1 MKKRDMDILKD
12 LQRFRC
18 LTRDQLIELYFSA
31 LKNPVTSCNT
41 VLKRMRRDGHIE
53 VSTKQQPYIYFS
65 SPSPIKKDS
74 AKIPHF
80 LAIAQFYIALSEKP
94 EKPKE
99 FIVEPK
105 YGKGFMEP
113 DAFMIWKRAPFF
125 VEIQR
130 SVYSK
135 KVMDEK
141 FKRYMQYYM
150 SGQWQNE
157 PWQPKENK
165 VFPRVL
171 IITDTRYELPNFPKI
186 HFLQLQSVNHL
197 IELNKSD
204 LIKINQVKSR
214 GIAISNLSSLKTS
227 KIGN

>member
-18 LTRDQLIELYFSA
+18 LTRDQIIELYFHN
-31 LKNPVTSCNT
+31 LKNPINSCNT
-41 VLKRMRRDGHIE
+41 VLKRMRRDGHID
-53 VSTKQQPYIYFS
+53 VSTHMQPYIYFS
-65 SPSPIKKDS
+65 SPAPIKKDS

-80 LAIAQFYIALSEKP
+80 LAIAQFYISVQKVETP
-94 EKPKE
+94 Q
-99 FIVEPK
+99 FVVEPK
-105 YGKGFMEP
+105 YGKGYMEP
-113 DAFMIWKRAPFF
+113 DAFMIWKKAPFF

-150 SGQWQNE
+150 SNEWQKE
-157 PWQPKENK
+157 SWQPQDKK

-171 IITDTRYELPNFPKI
+171 IITDTRYELPSFSKINFI
-186 HFLQLQSVNHL
+186 QVQSVERF
-197 IELNKSD
+197 IEMAQPRVNTA
-204 LIKINQVKSR
+204 IKLDIKK
-214 GIAISNLSSLKTS
+214 GIRV
-227 KIGN
+227 

>member
-1 MKKRDMDILKD
+1 MKKRDMDILRD

-18 LTRDQLIELYFSA
+18 LTRDQIIELYFSD
-31 LKNPVTSCNT
+31 LKNPINSCNT

-80 LAIAQFYIALSEKP
+80 LAIAQFYISLLKFQP
-94 EKPKE
+94 PKLV
-99 FIVEPK
+99 VEPK

-113 DAFMIWKRAPFF
+113 DAFMIWNRAPFF

-150 SGQWQNE
+150 SGEWQKE
-157 PWQPKENK
+157 AWQPQEKK

-171 IITDTRYELPNFPKI
+171 IITDTRYELPSFSKI
-186 HFLQLQSVNHL
+186 HFIQVQNVENFIEMAQPRKITAPIKLDVKKGIHL
-197 IELNKSD
+197 
-204 LIKINQVKSR
+204 
-214 GIAISNLSSLKTS
+214 
-227 KIGN
+227 

>member
-1 MKKRDMDILKD
+1 MKKRDLDILKD

-18 LTRDQLIELYFSA
+18 LTRDQIIELYFHN
-31 LKNPVTSCNT
+31 LKNPITSCNT
-41 VLKRMRRDGHIE
+41 VLKRMRRDGRIE
-53 VSTKQQPYIYFS
+53 VNASQQPYIYFS

-80 LAIAQFYIALSEKP
+80 LAIAQFYISLGKFSE
-94 EKPKE
+94 PKE

-113 DAFMIWKRAPFF
+113 DAFMIWNRTPFF

-150 SGQWQNE
+150 SGQWQSE

-197 IELNKSD
+197 IDLNKSSQ
-204 LIKINQVKSR
+204 IKINQVKSK
-214 GIAISNLSSLKTS
+214 GIAINNLKPSRV
-227 KIGN
+227 GN